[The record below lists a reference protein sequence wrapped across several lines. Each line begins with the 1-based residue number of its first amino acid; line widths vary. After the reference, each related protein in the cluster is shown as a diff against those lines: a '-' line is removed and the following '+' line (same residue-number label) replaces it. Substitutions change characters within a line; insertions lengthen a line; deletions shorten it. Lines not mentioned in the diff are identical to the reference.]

1 MLCLLEGQRLGYLQ
15 ECFALLKT
23 TAWYSFTKLTA
34 FIGPQQAED
43 HMICI
48 TSWVL
53 WVFTM
58 RCLIPFCLQLISSV
72 DPKFLKLTKMDDKIY
87 SSFRETF
94 KDLDVKLL
102 NADDLKSEKAKE
114 VSQHLLLAQHAPP
127 SVLRVTDAGWIRKLW
142 FVFSDVASVL

>member
-1 MLCLLEGQRLGYLQ
+1 
-15 ECFALLKT
+15 
-23 TAWYSFTKLTA
+23 
-34 FIGPQQAED
+34 
-43 HMICI
+43 
-48 TSWVL
+48 
-53 WVFTM
+53 M

-114 VSQHLLLAQHAPP
+114 VSQRLLLAQHAPP